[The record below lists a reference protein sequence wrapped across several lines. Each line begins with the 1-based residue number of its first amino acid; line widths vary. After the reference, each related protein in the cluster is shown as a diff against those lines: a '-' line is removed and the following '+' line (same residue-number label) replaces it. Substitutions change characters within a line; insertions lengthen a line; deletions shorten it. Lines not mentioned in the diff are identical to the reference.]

1 MHWQAATQAA
11 VARRGY
17 GYIRADR
24 GRGEASSRRID
35 LGEAMKLI
43 FPNGEHEPVVLDEG
57 VMRVGSASDCTL
69 VLSGAGVA
77 LHHGEIETHD
87 GQSVVRALD
96 ATAATVINGRQIK
109 QETVLKPGDLLLFGR
124 VGCRISSDRVA
135 ATTKPPPSA
144 PAKAEK
150 EDAMTRVRQTLP
162 KFMLRGVSGA
172 TFGKTFALTGSM
184 VIGRQHDSDI
194 PVPAEEISR
203 HHARLQVSADGVL
216 VEDLNS
222 ANGTFINDK
231 RVQNGLLRPG
241 EELRL
246 DTVRF
251 MLVAPGMDAKQ
262 QSAAATPRVAET
274 EPAKASSGN
283 VAGIVVAIVVIAVA
297 AIAALKYFGVF

>member
-1 MHWQAATQAA
+1 
-11 VARRGY
+11 
-17 GYIRADR
+17 
-24 GRGEASSRRID
+24 
-35 LGEAMKLI
+35 MKLI
-43 FPNGEHEPVVLDEG
+43 FPNGEHEPVVLDDG
-57 VMRVGSASDCTL
+57 IMRVGSASDCTL
-69 VLSGAGVA
+69 VLSGPGVA
-77 LHHGEIETHD
+77 LHHGEIETH
-87 GQSVVRALD
+87 GGESVVRALD
-96 ATAATVINGRQIK
+96 ASVATVLNGRQIMG
-109 QETVLKPGDLLLFGR
+109 ETTLKPGDLLLFGR

-144 PAKAEK
+144 PVKAEK

-194 PVPAEEISR
+194 PIPAEEISR
-203 HHARLQVSADGVL
+203 HHARLQVGADGVL

-251 MLVAPGMDAKQ
+251 LLVAPGMDAKQ
-262 QSAAATPRVAET
+262 QSGAAAPRAVDA
-274 EPAKASSGN
+274 EPAKTSGN
-283 VAGIVVAIVVIAVA
+283 RVGIVVAIVVIAVA
-297 AIAALKYFGVF
+297 AIAALKYFGMF